1 MARGRIRVPAAVN
14 GLVGLKPCRGR
25 ITFAPDLVDFW
36 FGGAQFFAVSKTVRD
51 TAAMLDAVKGSLP
64 GEPYQLPSP
73 GRSYLSEV
81 KAGGRK
87 SADRL

>member
-1 MARGRIRVPAAVN
+1 M
-14 GLVGLKPCRGR
+14 
-25 ITFAPDLVDFW
+25 TFAPDLVDFW

-64 GEPYQLPSP
+64 GEPYQLPTP
-73 GRSYLSEV
+73 ERSYLSERQ
-81 KAGGRK
+81 GGRAQ